1 MITFTELQAVQ
12 NARPYEN
19 YFVGTMS
26 LRGDSR
32 FVVFIFDKNM
42 KEITSF
48 ITSGNYME
56 EVKEWVSWHERKE

>member
-12 NARPYEN
+12 NALPYKD

-26 LRGDSR
+26 LRGESR

-56 EVKEWVSWHERKE
+56 EVKEWVNWYERKE